1 MIIIFL
7 EIDILG
13 GSVGL
18 ESNINLYILRY
29 LLGTQMKM
37 VSRKLEVQVRNGGD
51 MVRAKMLAIV
61 SIQNVIES
69 LRAVRDQHRETELD
83 RELRTESWGAL
94 SDIE

>member
-7 EIDILG
+7 EIEILG

-18 ESNINLYILRY
+18 ESNINSYILRY
-29 LLGTQMKM
+29 LLDTQMKM
-37 VSRKLEVQVRNGGD
+37 VNRKLEVQVRNEGD
-51 MVRAKMLAIV
+51 MVKGKILAIV

>member
-29 LLGTQMKM
+29 LLDTQMKM

>member
-1 MIIIFL
+1 
-7 EIDILG
+7 
-13 GSVGL
+13 
-18 ESNINLYILRY
+18 
-29 LLGTQMKM
+29 M